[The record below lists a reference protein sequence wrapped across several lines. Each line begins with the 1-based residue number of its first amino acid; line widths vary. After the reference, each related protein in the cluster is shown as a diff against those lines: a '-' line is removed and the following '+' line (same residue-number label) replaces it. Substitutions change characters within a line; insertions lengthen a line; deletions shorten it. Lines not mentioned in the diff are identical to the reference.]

1 MQQIQGPHH
10 PVLHNN
16 TVSLSVG
23 KYISYFLYLIYD
35 ETQPEAEKNNEQAHG
50 KLAISHGYVDLCV
63 ICNIYTQAGVES
75 SQ

>member
-23 KYISYFLYLIYD
+23 KYISYFFFIYD
-35 ETQPEAEKNNEQAHG
+35 ETQPEAEKNNKQAHG
-50 KLAISHGYVDLCV
+50 KLAISLCYVDLCV